1 MAAVPEDVTGSG
13 RSDGA
18 AGRAGEEALMTL
30 GAAMSAEMAEQPVR
44 LAALLGQADAIAG
57 RLREVLPEPLAG
69 TVLIARGSSDHAA
82 TTGRYLLELATRRP
96 VASAS
101 PSLYTMYGAQT
112 DFAGFLVIAA
122 SQSGRTPE
130 IVRSLQL
137 ARARG
142 GYTVAI
148 TNDRESPLAL
158 AAELPLHLDVG
169 IERAVPATKTVTA
182 ELVAF
187 ALLAQA
193 VRDIGFGPQVREQLS
208 GQVAA
213 VLDDPGPAAEVAG
226 WLAGR
231 TRLAAVAR
239 GLLYGAAAE
248 AALKIEETTSLF
260 ATAYSAADLRH
271 GPIAVAAT
279 GLPVLAFAHP
289 GPAADYV
296 AELARDLSHRGADVR
311 LAGPVDGSALP
322 WPAEAPEVAAP
333 VLAVVRAQQVAL
345 ALARRLGLDPDE
357 PGGLHKV
364 TVT

>member
-1 MAAVPEDVTGSG
+1 
-13 RSDGA
+13 
-18 AGRAGEEALMTL
+18 MTL
-30 GAAMSAEMAEQPVR
+30 GAAMSAEMAEQPDR
-44 LAALLGQADAIAG
+44 LAALLGQADAIASRVRG
-57 RLREVLPEPLAG
+57 VLPEPLAG

-112 DFAGFLVIAA
+112 DFTGYLVVAA

-137 ARARG
+137 ARLRG

-158 AAELPLHLDVG
+158 AAELPLDLGVG
-169 IERAVPATKTVTA
+169 TERAVPATKTVTA

-187 ALLAQA
+187 ALIAQA
-193 VRDIGFGPQVREQLS
+193 VRDIGFGPQVRDQLS

-213 VLDDPGPAAEVAG
+213 VLDDPGPAAEVAA

-260 ATAYSAADLRH
+260 AAAYSAADLRH

-289 GPAADYV
+289 GPAAKYV

-311 LAGPVDGSALP
+311 LAGPVEGSALP

-345 ALARRLGLDPDE
+345 ALARRLGRDPDE

>member
-1 MAAVPEDVTGSG
+1 
-13 RSDGA
+13 
-18 AGRAGEEALMTL
+18 
-30 GAAMSAEMAEQPVR
+30 
-44 LAALLGQADAIAG
+44 
-57 RLREVLPEPLAG
+57 
-69 TVLIARGSSDHAA
+69 
-82 TTGRYLLELATRRP
+82 
-96 VASAS
+96 
-101 PSLYTMYGAQT
+101 
-112 DFAGFLVIAA
+112 
-122 SQSGRTPE
+122 
-130 IVRSLQL
+130 
-137 ARARG
+137 
-142 GYTVAI
+142 
-148 TNDRESPLAL
+148 
-158 AAELPLHLDVG
+158 
-169 IERAVPATKTVTA
+169 
-182 ELVAF
+182 VAF
-187 ALLAQA
+187 ALIAQA
-193 VRDIGFGPQVREQLS
+193 VRDIGFGPQVRDRLS

-213 VLDDPGPAAEVAG
+213 VLDDPGPAAEVAA

-289 GPAADYV
+289 GPAAADV
-296 AELARDLSHRGADVR
+296 AELARDLRHRGADVR

-345 ALARRLGLDPDE
+345 ALARRLGRDPDE

>member
-1 MAAVPEDVTGSG
+1 
-13 RSDGA
+13 
-18 AGRAGEEALMTL
+18 MTL
-30 GAAMSAEMAEQPVR
+30 GAAMSAEMAEQPAR

-112 DFAGFLVIAA
+112 DFTGFLVVAA

-142 GYTVAI
+142 GHTVAI

-158 AAELPLHLDVG
+158 AAELPLHLGVG
-169 IERAVPATKTVTA
+169 TERAVPATKTVTA

-187 ALLAQA
+187 ALVAQA
-193 VRDIGFGPQVREQLS
+193 VRDIGFGPQVRDQLS

-213 VLDDPGPAAEVAG
+213 VLDDPGPAAAERVLPMRLVPHFACVVLQQRRLQHRRCVRERAVHKLPFSSTAPVQQGQRHAIAG
-226 WLAGR
+226 
-231 TRLAAVAR
+231 
-239 GLLYGAAAE
+239 
-248 AALKIEETTSLF
+248 
-260 ATAYSAADLRH
+260 H
-271 GPIAVAAT
+271 Q
-279 GLPVLAFAHP
+279 
-289 GPAADYV
+289 
-296 AELARDLSHRGADVR
+296 
-311 LAGPVDGSALP
+311 AGPV
-322 WPAEAPEVAAP
+322 
-333 VLAVVRAQQVAL
+333 VVRGE
-345 ALARRLGLDPDE
+345 RRGGRLGRAVAH
-357 PGGLHKV
+357 LHARHRLADLLV
-364 TVT
+364 AGTARIWP